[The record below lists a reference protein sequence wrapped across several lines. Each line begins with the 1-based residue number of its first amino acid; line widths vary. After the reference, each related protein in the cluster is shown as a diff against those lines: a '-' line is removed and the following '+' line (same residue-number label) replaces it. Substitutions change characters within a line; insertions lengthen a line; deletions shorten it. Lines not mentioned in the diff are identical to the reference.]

1 MIDGIVRGITGSIG
15 KVQEAVK
22 GVADK
27 IKSFL
32 HFSVPDEGPLT
43 DYESWM
49 PDFMGGLASGISKNK
64 KSVIGEIKELASG
77 MDTLMRGATASMA
90 TATNSQVNNA
100 TSNMTQNVN
109 INNSYSG
116 GSMETQRNI
125 STAMRKSAVD
135 ATTQMARGLAYARG

>member
-1 MIDGIVRGITGSIG
+1 MYKR
-15 KVQEAVK
+15 QVK

-43 DYESWM
+43 DYQSWM
-49 PDFMGGLASGISKNK
+49 PDFMGGLADGISASEDTVLDKVKGVASGIK
-64 KSVIGEIKELASG
+64 
-77 MDTLMRGATASMA
+77 TLMQGATASAA
-90 TATNSQVNNA
+90 TAASSQVNNT

-116 GSMETQRNI
+116 GSTETQKNV
-125 STAMRKSAVD
+125 SKAMNKSAVD